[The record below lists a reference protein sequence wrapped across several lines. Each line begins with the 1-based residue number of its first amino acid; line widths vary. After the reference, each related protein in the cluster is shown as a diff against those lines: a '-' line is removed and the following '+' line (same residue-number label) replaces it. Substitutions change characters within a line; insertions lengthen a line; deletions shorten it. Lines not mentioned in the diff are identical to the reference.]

1 MRPPSD
7 AYVSRVLLG
16 TPVQARSLN
25 PARRRWRLLRTSVFD
40 SYRPELHY
48 MRGPGP
54 KCREKD
60 NVSARP

>member
-7 AYVSRVLLG
+7 SYVSRVLLG
-16 TPVQARSLN
+16 TPVHPRSLN
-25 PARRRWRLLRTSVFD
+25 AGRRRWRWLRTSVFD

-54 KCREKD
+54 KCRERD
-60 NVSARP
+60 NASAWP